1 MDKDEFGSFRKLQ
14 PFGTTDAVQ
23 LTAQLG
29 RCHSL
34 ARGLWG
40 TTTEDLRR
48 QLQKPRPD
56 IPSGFDL
63 ADFQL
68 LLRESSRITSMN
80 LDHWWYTWM
89 RPKLAFPEIID
100 VGPRRFTEWQA
111 RAEIARRAIEYLQD
125 H

>member
-40 TTTEDLRR
+40 TTAEDFTASIT
-48 QLQKPRPD
+48 KAT
-56 IPSGFDL
+56 SGHTIRL
-63 ADFQL
+63 
-68 LLRESSRITSMN
+68 
-80 LDHWWYTWM
+80 
-89 RPKLAFPEIID
+89 
-100 VGPRRFTEWQA
+100 
-111 RAEIARRAIEYLQD
+111 
-125 H
+125 